1 MKSKNERVSAA
12 LTQARGAYER
22 LEQVIGCKWSV
33 SVLEAVRL
41 GVNRPGALEK
51 RIAGI
56 STKVL
61 SERLRRLTNYG
72 LLDKKSFAEIPPRTE
87 YALTPAGDALVEII
101 ARIHDLDAKMGDAD
115 DSAGDRPVAR

>member
-1 MKSKNERVSAA
+1 MPKNNDEKVSAD
-12 LTQARGAYER
+12 LGKARGAYER

-51 RIAGI
+51 RIEGI

-61 SERLRRLTNYG
+61 SERLRRLSDYG
-72 LLDKKSFAEIPPRTE
+72 LLDKRSFAEIPPRTE
-87 YALTPAGDALVEII
+87 YALTPAGAALVDII
-101 ARIHDLDAKMGDAD
+101 ARIRDLDAKIEK
-115 DSAGDRPVAR
+115 